1 MTIVW
6 ETDILELDT
15 QSSLKISRVCSQTS
29 FLLAGPNL
37 ILCYAGIEDTEVT
50 QAVEAPCV
58 SLVTVANTFTCFWI
72 GYVLD
77 IAGRSVIP
85 YEVVMFTMRECC
97 LLSMLLIW
105 ALLSWL
111 KIGHMS
117 GCPWFVKPAQRQ
129 WCYLLLNGP
138 FGKES
143 VLYDFSLVA
152 LHTISIFSFHL
163 WCMLRGIVWIW
174 MKSNLFRSL
183 GPNSFSVPL
192 VCQNEFDSP
201 WRVENGFCSN
211 VHTTSKQELETCQA
225 WKLLLAKQ
233 PTPDQKW

>member
-1 MTIVW
+1 MKWSCLPW
-6 ETDILELDT
+6 ENVACCQCYWFELYCLG
-15 QSSLKISRVCSQTS
+15 SKLAIWVGALG
-29 FLLAGPNL
+29 LLNL
-37 ILCYAGIEDTEVT
+37 HKDNGVT
-50 QAVEAPCV
+50 
-58 SLVTVANTFTCFWI
+58 
-72 GYVLD
+72 
-77 IAGRSVIP
+77 
-85 YEVVMFTMRECC
+85 
-97 LLSMLLIW
+97 
-105 ALLSWL
+105 
-111 KIGHMS
+111 
-117 GCPWFVKPAQRQ
+117 
-129 WCYLLLNGP
+129 LLLNGP

-201 WRVENGFCSN
+201 CRVENGFCSN
-211 VHTTSKQELETCQA
+211 VHTTSKQALETCQA